1 MVRDSVGIIFG
12 ETGTLDFKFLISEST
27 AVLRGGYVKAW
38 HETDGWVLAQVLSI
52 TRSSDTYSLKKAKN
66 GQLGDKNEDKS
77 EEKIIAEATVIG
89 TRDSSGLLQSPK
101 IPFSPGDPIYKA
113 DNDLIS
119 SVLGLSG
126 NEMYIGLLDG
136 TEIPIQLS
144 VNSLVQKHCSILAKT
159 GSGKSYTAGVL
170 LEELLDRKVPLLIID
185 PHSEYASF
193 KDAASPKSGDFKKYN
208 ISPKGYDS
216 QVTVY
221 TPANKALNPAAD
233 EVFRLNGVNLTV
245 KELTAIFPDN
255 YTSTHMGILYEAI
268 QKLKAE
274 METYTLDDIIF
285 EVKNDESKARWNVIS
300 LLEDIRETDI
310 LSTNPT
316 SIEELVQK
324 DRASV
329 IDFKGVTPDMQNM
342 IVARLCSAL
351 FEARKMKRIPPGMLV
366 VEEAH
371 NFAPER
377 GFSKTASSEI
387 LRTIA
392 SEGRKFGLG
401 LMVISQRPARIDKN
415 VLSQCGTQIIMKVT
429 NPNDLKSISKGLE
442 GVNSYVEDE
451 LIRLPPGTAMLVSN
465 DIERPI
471 LIDVRVRKSRHGGE
485 SVNVLKG
492 AKSKPR
498 ASKQFPSAPPP
509 SAKVSQGP
517 PPRREPSRPPKS
529 KESGLFNKLFGTK

>member
-1 MVRDSVGIIFG
+1 MVRDSVGVIFG

-27 AVLRGGYVKAW
+27 AVRRGEYVKAW

-52 TRSSDTYSLKKAKN
+52 TRSSDTYSFKEAKN
-66 GQLGDKNEDKS
+66 GRRVDKS
-77 EEKIIAEATVIG
+77 GDKIIAEATVIG
-89 TRDSSGLLQSPK
+89 TRDRSGLLRAPM
-101 IPFSPGDPIYKA
+101 IPFSPGDPIYTA
-113 DNDLIS
+113 DNDLIR
-119 SVLGLSG
+119 SVLGLAG

-136 TEIPIQLS
+136 TEIPVQLS

-185 PHSEYASF
+185 PHSEYASL
-193 KDAASPKSGDFKKYN
+193 KDAASGKAGDFKKFN
-208 ISPKGYDS
+208 VSPKGYGS
-216 QVTVY
+216 HVTVY
-221 TPANKALNPAAD
+221 TPANKAINPSAD
-233 EVFRLNGVNLTV
+233 EVFRLNGVNLSV

-255 YTSTHMGILYEAI
+255 CTSTHIGILYEAI
-268 QKLKAE
+268 QKLRAE
-274 METYTLDDIIF
+274 METYTLDEIIF
-285 EVKNDESKARWNVIS
+285 EVGNNESKARWNVIS
-300 LLEDIRETDI
+300 LLEDIRETGI

-324 DRASV
+324 GKASV
-329 IDFKGVTPDMQNM
+329 IDLKGVPPGIQSM

-351 FEARKMKRIPPGMLV
+351 FEARKLKRVPPGMLV
-366 VEEAH
+366 IEEAH

-401 LMVISQRPARIDKN
+401 LMVITQRPARIDKN
-415 VLSQCGTQIIMKVT
+415 ILSQCGTQIIMKVT

-451 LIRLPPGTAMLVSN
+451 LIRLPPGVAMLVSN

-471 LIDVRVRKSRHGGE
+471 LIDVRVKKSKHGGE
-485 SVNVLKG
+485 SVNVLKSTKPKPI
-492 AKSKPR
+492 KS
-498 ASKQFPSAPPP
+498 SAAP
-509 SAKVSQGP
+509 VSPALAQNP
-517 PPRREPSRPPKS
+517 PPRRKPARSSKS
-529 KESGLFNKLFGTK
+529 GDGGLLKKIFGAKK